1 MITKINPDAMI
12 FRLMPERRAWKELNY
27 ENLKWNVERLTELL
41 PKGCTFMAVVKADA
55 YGHGAIPVSSYLNRI
70 GIRAFAVATLQEGVK
85 LRKAGIQG
93 EILIMGYTPP
103 QDAYLLTANDLI
115 QTAVDCAHARALNAA
130 APYPVKVHLK
140 IDTGMH
146 RLGER
151 AEHIE
156 ALASLFALPRLRI
169 LGMYSHLCAAD
180 SQDIDDILFTRMQI
194 SSFLR
199 TAELLRE
206 KGCDPGKLHLQSSY
220 GVLCY
225 PDLPMDYARFGIAM
239 YGVLST
245 PDTPLLERVPL
256 RPVLSLHARIAS
268 VRELKPGE
276 TVSYGRHFRAE
287 APMRIAAV
295 TIGYADGL
303 PRCLSGTEL
312 PALVRGRRTRVIG
325 NICMDQL
332 IIDVTN
338 IPEARPGDCVTFL
351 GSDGHQTLRAE
362 EMAEKAGTITN
373 ELLCRLHIREE

>member
-1 MITKINPDAMI
+1 MITKINSDAMI
-12 FRLMPERRAWKELNY
+12 FRLMPEERAWKELNY
-27 ENLKWNVERLTELL
+27 ENLKWNVEKLKELL
-41 PKGCTFMAVVKADA
+41 PETCAFMAVVKADA
-55 YGHGAIPVSSYLNRI
+55 YGHGALPVSSYLNRI
-70 GIRAFAVATLQEGVK
+70 GVRAFAVATLQEGIE

-93 EILIMGYTPP
+93 EILIMGYTSP
-103 QDAYLLTANDLI
+103 QYAYLLTANDLI
-115 QTAVDCAHARALNAA
+115 QTAADCAHARALNAA

-151 AEHIE
+151 AEHID
-156 ALASLFALPRLRI
+156 ALASLFSLPRLRI

-180 SQDIDDILFTRMQI
+180 SQDIDDVLFTRMQI

-199 TAELLRE
+199 TAEILRE

-220 GVLCY
+220 GVLNY
-225 PDLPMDYARFGIAM
+225 PGLSMDYARFGIAM
-239 YGVLST
+239 YGVLSS
-245 PDTPLLERVPL
+245 PDSRLLERVPL
-256 RPVLSLHARIAS
+256 RPVLSLRARIAA
-268 VRELKPGE
+268 VRDLKPGE

-287 APMRIAAV
+287 SPMKIAAV

-303 PRCLSGTEL
+303 PRSLSGTEL

-332 IIDVTN
+332 IIDVTG
-338 IPEARPGDCVTFL
+338 IPGVRPGDVVTFL
-351 GSDGHQTLRAE
+351 GTDGNQTLRAE

-373 ELLCRLHIREE
+373 ELLCRLHLRNQ

>member
-1 MITKINPDAMI
+1 MI
-12 FRLMPERRAWKELNY
+12 FRLLPERRAWKELNY
-27 ENLKWNVERLTELL
+27 ENLKWNVEKLSALL
-41 PKGCTFMAVVKADA
+41 PEGCTFMAVVKADA
-55 YGHGAIPVSSYLNRI
+55 YGHGAVPVSSWLNRI
-70 GIRAFAVATLQEGVK
+70 GVRAFAVATVQEGVR
-85 LRKAGIQG
+85 LRQAGIQG
-93 EILIMGYTPP
+93 EILILGYTPP
-103 QDAYLLTANDLI
+103 QEAYLLTAYDLI
-115 QTAVDCAHARALNAA
+115 QTAADCAHARALNAS

-156 ALASLFALPRLRI
+156 ALASLFSLPKLYI

-180 SQDIDDILFTRMQI
+180 SPDIDDILFTRMQI

-206 KGCDPGKLHLQSSY
+206 KGCNPGKLHLQSSY
-220 GVLCY
+220 GVLNY

-239 YGVLST
+239 YGVLSS
-245 PDTPLLERVPL
+245 PDNSLLERIPL

-268 VRELKPGE
+268 IRSLKPGE
-276 TVSYGRHFRAE
+276 TVSYGRHFRADT
-287 APMRIAAV
+287 PMRTAAV

-303 PRCLSGTEL
+303 PRSLSGKKL
-312 PALVRGRRTRVIG
+312 PVLVRGRRTYVIG

-332 IIDVTN
+332 IIDVTS
-338 IPEARPGDCVTFL
+338 IPEARPGDVVTFL
-351 GSDGHQTLRAE
+351 GSDGPQTLRAE

-373 ELLCRLHIREE
+373 ELLCRLHIRES

>member
-70 GIRAFAVATLQEGVK
+70 GIRAFTVATLQEGVK

-180 SQDIDDILFTRMQI
+180 SQDIDDILFLPENGR
-194 SSFLR
+194 
-199 TAELLRE
+199 AAAG
-206 KGCDPGKLHLQSSY
+206 KGL
-220 GVLCY
+220 
-225 PDLPMDYARFGIAM
+225 
-239 YGVLST
+239 
-245 PDTPLLERVPL
+245 
-256 RPVLSLHARIAS
+256 
-268 VRELKPGE
+268 
-276 TVSYGRHFRAE
+276 
-287 APMRIAAV
+287 
-295 TIGYADGL
+295 
-303 PRCLSGTEL
+303 
-312 PALVRGRRTRVIG
+312 
-325 NICMDQL
+325 
-332 IIDVTN
+332 
-338 IPEARPGDCVTFL
+338 
-351 GSDGHQTLRAE
+351 
-362 EMAEKAGTITN
+362 
-373 ELLCRLHIREE
+373 

>member
-1 MITKINPDAMI
+1 MITKISSDAMI

-27 ENLKWNVERLTELL
+27 ENLKWNVEKLQALL
-41 PKGCTFMAVVKADA
+41 PEGCAFMAVVKADA
-55 YGHGAIPVSSYLNRI
+55 YGHGAVPVSSYLNRI
-70 GIRAFAVATLQEGVK
+70 GVRAFAVATLREGIQ

-93 EILIMGYTPP
+93 EILILGYTPP

-115 QTAVDCAHARALNAA
+115 QTAADCAHARALNAA

-169 LGMYSHLCAAD
+169 LGMYSHLCVAD
-180 SQDIDDILFTRMQI
+180 SQEIDNVLFTRIQI

-220 GVLCY
+220 GVLNY

-239 YGVLST
+239 YGVLSS
-245 PDTPLLERVPL
+245 PDSALLDRVPL
-256 RPVLSLHARIAS
+256 RPVLSLHARIAT
-268 VRELKPGE
+268 VRDLKPGE

-287 APMRIAAV
+287 SPMRTATV

-303 PRCLSGTEL
+303 PRSLSGTEL
-312 PALVRGRRTRVIG
+312 PALVRGRRTHVIG

-332 IIDVTN
+332 VIDVTH
-338 IPEARPGDCVTFL
+338 IPDARPGDIVTFL
-351 GSDGHQTLRAE
+351 GADGHQTLRAE

-373 ELLCRLHIREE
+373 ELLCRLHLREE